1 MKRRCSSVNIIKM
14 TQAQQQRTR
23 KIPILSRLRN
33 SPNLREIVKHIA
45 ENSWRLVSPILV
57 CLPKTALFRQLTC
70 NNFVLFTVGI
80 HTSSIL
86 TNDKGSDHG
95 KNYEKFFEKL
105 HEKIFSWPWPCS
117 SLWWLGYAST
127 YSCNK
132 ITATWIQI
140 SRQNWNG
147 FFSNATHQI
156 MI

>member
-1 MKRRCSSVNIIKM
+1 MKRRCSAVEEFSEFYQNDTSTTTKN
-14 TQAQQQRTR
+14 
-23 KIPILSRLRN
+23 KKNPDNRLRN
-33 SPNLREIVKHIA
+33 SPNLKEIVKHIA

-70 NNFVLFTVGI
+70 NNYVLFTVGI

-127 YSCNK
+127 YQ
-132 ITATWIQI
+132 ATL
-140 SRQNWNG
+140 
-147 FFSNATHQI
+147 T
-156 MI
+156 M